1 MSLEQARVYA
11 DLKRFEEALRV
22 LAQVLASE
30 PANADAHRL
39 RSFCLYSLGR
49 PGESAAAAGEALAQ
63 EPESEWALRLRA
75 ISLTSMAEA
84 AKGPR
89 RKKLAQDA
97 LSAANDAVRVAPSS
111 HLGYVVLAD
120 AHLARGDTRAADGA
134 VHKAIELAPAEAQCW
149 VTRSRVALIAQ
160 DYSAAANAAR
170 HALQL
175 EPDNFAAHNNLGAA
189 LDGQKRKREA
199 AASFAMAARL
209 RPTEGVVQD
218 NIVRTGM
225 RPVRIGLAVVL
236 LPIIALPG
244 GLILYIVL
252 VSWAPRWA
260 ASHPRV
266 RTWAAQNGLRI
277 GRQGRRRRWPL
288 GWPWRWPAMPWR
300 RGAGSGAG
308 EGPPGMPAL
317 TPIRTKLSA
326 LGWLV
331 TGAIVMASV
340 LVIAL
345 AAELFNPTPTT
356 STTSTV
362 IALVV
367 IASLDAV
374 LLYAVIKR
382 RRGR

>member
-1 MSLEQARVYA
+1 MSVEQARVYA
-11 DLKRFEEALRV
+11 DLKRFDEALRA

-30 PANADAHRL
+30 PGNADAHRL

-49 PGESAAAAGEALAQ
+49 YPEAAAAAGEALAQ

-75 ISLTSMAEA
+75 ISLTSMADA

-89 RKKLAQDA
+89 RKSLAQDA
-97 LSAANDAVRVAPSS
+97 LSAANDAVRVAPDS
-111 HLGYVVLAD
+111 HLGYVVQAD

-134 VHKAIELAPAEAQCW
+134 VHKAIELAPGEAQCW

-175 EPDNFAAHNNLGAA
+175 EPENFAAHNNLGAA

-225 RPVRIGLAVVL
+225 RPVRIGLALVS
-236 LPIIALPG
+236 LPLIALPG
-244 GLILYIVL
+244 GLVLYIVL

-260 ASHPRV
+260 ATHPRV

-277 GRQGRRRRWPL
+277 GRQGRRRWPW
-288 GWPWRWPAMPWR
+288 GWPWGWPTMPWR
-300 RGAGSGAG
+300 RPAAAG

-326 LGWLV
+326 LGWLA

-345 AAELFNPTPTT
+345 VAELFNPTPGI
-356 STTSTV
+356 STTSTA

-374 LLYAVIKR
+374 LLYVVVTKR
-382 RRGR
+382 RRAR